1 MILVLISVTATSA
14 TLFVHGARYTQYCIL
29 HFIIFAL
36 FFNLCVVMLYTFVF
50 IYWYRYPVSPKKLCH
65 FYFCNLWFLSTD
77 FNNFFTLT
85 NRNDQHTYLE

>member
-36 FFNLCVVMLYTFVF
+36 FLQFMCSDVV
-50 IYWYRYPVSPKKLCH
+50 
-65 FYFCNLWFLSTD
+65 YFCVHLLV
-77 FNNFFTLT
+77 
-85 NRNDQHTYLE
+85 